1 MFPPIESPCPLQSI
15 QFPSTG
21 NFNCSACKR
30 EVHDLS
36 RMSTDERDVF
46 LRSCSGKVCVSY
58 KVKRSVNQLKRS
70 AIAGLFLVSASG
82 LALPA
87 AAQVGDAL
95 AEDMDEIFVGGIELP
110 PHFEQVDDAK
120 QTAEDKNLQLIPV
133 VEEDEPDDSG
143 KSTQSKK

>member
-1 MFPPIESPCPLQSI
+1 M
-15 QFPSTG
+15 
-21 NFNCSACKR
+21 
-30 EVHDLS
+30 
-36 RMSTDERDVF
+36 
-46 LRSCSGKVCVSY
+46 
-58 KVKRSVNQLKRS
+58 
-70 AIAGLFLVSASG
+70 VSASG

-120 QTAEDKNLQLIPV
+120 QTTEDKNLQLIPV